1 MAWGVGEEGEATV
14 PDGGEEGKG
23 GVVEDA
29 SVEADMW
36 QKGSWRVRNKELE
49 DEWESEKR
57 EQGKG
62 EIKIKTQTS
71 NSVLRSH
78 FVERKMSLCVCV
90 IINCNH

>member
-1 MAWGVGEEGEATV
+1 M
-14 PDGGEEGKG
+14 
-23 GVVEDA
+23 
-29 SVEADMW
+29 
-36 QKGSWRVRNKELE
+36 RNKELE

-90 IINCNH
+90 GTQTVERITGTDVGKKALILSDCYQNALFSLTNSLAYHLIK